1 MIKVV
6 LLAGG
11 LGTRF
16 AEETDFRPKPM
27 IHIGEYPIL
36 WHIMKYYAGF
46 GAEDFYIATGYK
58 GEMIRSYFANYSV
71 LEGSIMV
78 DLATGKIENYTL
90 PPETWRVHLIE
101 TGQESHT
108 GGRLLRMKDW
118 LVGSEPFMLTYGD
131 GLSNVDVNALLRF
144 HRSHGKIATMTAV
157 RPPSRFGTL
166 IMEGDQIVDFSEKPA
181 RGEGWINGGFFVL
194 EKEIFNYLAL
204 DSDSLEINALEELAQ
219 EGQLMAFKHDGF
231 WQCMDSLRDKR
242 FLESLW
248 YDGRAPW
255 KIWKER

>member
-1 MIKVV
+1 MIKVA

-16 AEETDFRPKPM
+16 AEETDSRPKPM
-27 IHIGEYPIL
+27 ISIGEYPML
-36 WHIMKYYAGF
+36 WHIMKYYSAF

-58 GEMIRSYFANYSV
+58 GEMIRSYFAHYSI

-118 LVGSEPFMLTYGD
+118 LAGPDPFMLTYGD
-131 GLSNVDVNALLRF
+131 GLSNVDIDALLQF
-144 HRSHGKIATMTAV
+144 HRSHGKLATLTAV
-157 RPPSRFGTL
+157 RPPSRFGEM
-166 IMEGDQIVDFSEKPA
+166 IMDGDQIVDFSEKPV

-194 EKEIFNYLAL
+194 EKEVFNYLSA
-204 DSDSLEINALEELAQ
+204 DSDSFEFDTLERLAR
-219 EGQLMAFKHDGF
+219 EGQLMAFKHGGF

-248 YDGRAPW
+248 HEGKAPW
-255 KIWKER
+255 KIWKE